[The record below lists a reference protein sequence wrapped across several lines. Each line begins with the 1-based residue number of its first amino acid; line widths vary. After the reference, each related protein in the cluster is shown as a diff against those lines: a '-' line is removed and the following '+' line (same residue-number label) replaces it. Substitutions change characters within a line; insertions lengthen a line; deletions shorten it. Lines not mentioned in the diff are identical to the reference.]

1 MSTRPWMPPEG
12 DILAALFGGLRTR
25 NYREIIVLCQTRR
38 SRLECGSH
46 PRRARKMD
54 SQRIEQYARVAAMAL
69 LALGCVLVLRPF
81 LGAILFAA
89 VLCMSTWPG
98 YIWLRDR
105 WGGRNSLA
113 ALAIVLA
120 LVVALALPVALA
132 AQSLIVHSP
141 AVVEAVRNFFDN
153 RSNLELPAFIQNLP
167 LIGSWLT
174 DYSALLLQSREE
186 LVALARRLADPAKAM
201 FLGLGGAVAEGLVQI
216 LIALFVAFFFYRDGE
231 RVRRLLDEGMARLA
245 GADHGAALLGT
256 AQGAVRGVVYGLI
269 GTALAQAA
277 VALVGFLIA
286 GVPGAMLLA
295 ALTFILSL
303 VPMGPVLVW
312 GGAAAWLY
320 SQGQTGWSIFM
331 VVYGLAVISSV
342 DNFIKP
348 ILMSRA
354 GNLSMLLVV
363 LGVFGGAIA
372 FGFIGLF
379 VGPALLAVG
388 WNVTKTWLGDGVE
401 PTR

>member
-1 MSTRPWMPPEG
+1 MEHS
-12 DILAALFGGLRTR
+12 
-25 NYREIIVLCQTRR
+25 
-38 SRLECGSH
+38 
-46 PRRARKMD
+46 
-54 SQRIEQYARVAAMAL
+54 RIEQYVRVAAMAL
-69 LALGCVLVLRPF
+69 LVLGCVLVLRPF

-89 VLCMSTWPG
+89 VLCMSTWPA
-98 YIWLRDR
+98 YVWLRDR
-105 WGGRNSLA
+105 WGGRGSLA
-113 ALAIVLA
+113 ALAVVFT
-120 LVVALALPVALA
+120 LVIALAVPVALA

-141 AVVEAVRNFFDN
+141 GMVETVRTFLDN
-153 RSNLELPAFIQNLP
+153 RENFVLPAFIRELP
-167 LIGSWLT
+167 FIGSWLE
-174 DYSALLLQSREE
+174 DYSALLLQSRDE
-186 LVALARRLADPAKAM
+186 LVALARQLAEPAKAM
-201 FLGLGGAVAEGLVQI
+201 FLGLGGAVGEGLVQI
-216 LIALFVAFFFYRDGE
+216 LIALFVAFFFYRDGD

-245 GADHGAALLGT
+245 GADTGAALLQT

-269 GTALAQAA
+269 GTAVAQAA
-277 VALVGFLIA
+277 VALIGFLIA

-295 ALTFILSL
+295 AITFILSL

-320 SQGQTGWSIFM
+320 SQDQVGWAIFM
-331 VVYGLAVISSV
+331 VVYGVAVISSV

-388 WNVTKTWLGDGVE
+388 WNVTKKWLGDVATE
-401 PTR
+401 AA

>member
-1 MSTRPWMPPEG
+1 MEP
-12 DILAALFGGLRTR
+12 
-25 NYREIIVLCQTRR
+25 
-38 SRLECGSH
+38 
-46 PRRARKMD
+46 
-54 SQRIEQYARVAAMAL
+54 QRIEQYVRIAAMAL
-69 LALGCVLVLRPF
+69 LALGCVLVLKPF

-89 VLCMSTWPG
+89 VLCMSTWPA
-98 YIWLRDR
+98 YVWLRDR

-120 LVVALALPVALA
+120 LVIALALPVALA

-141 AVVEAVRNFFDN
+141 AVIEAVRNFFDN
-153 RSNLELPAFIQNLP
+153 RSNFELPSFIRDLP
-167 LIGSWLT
+167 LVGAWLS
-174 DYSALLLQSREE
+174 DYSALLLQSRDE
-186 LVALARRLADPAKAM
+186 LIALARRLADPAKVM
-201 FLGLGGAVAEGLVQI
+201 FLGLGGAVGEGLVQI
-216 LIALFVAFFFYRDGE
+216 LLALFVAFFFYRDGE
-231 RVRRLLDEGMARLA
+231 HVRRLLDEGMARLA
-245 GADHGAALLGT
+245 GADHGKALLVT
-256 AQGAVRGVVYGLI
+256 AQGAVRGVVFGVL

-295 ALTFILSL
+295 ALTFVLSL
-303 VPMGPVLVW
+303 VPMGPVLIW

-320 SQGQTGWSIFM
+320 TQDRTGWAIFM
-331 VVYGLAVISSV
+331 VIYGVAVISSV

-363 LGVFGGAIA
+363 LGVFGGALA

-379 VGPALLAVG
+379 VGPALLAIG
-388 WNVTKTWLGDGVE
+388 WDLTKAWLEEQKRAEAVA
-401 PTR
+401 R